1 MSISTEQATAMK
13 RGPNLGAL
21 FAQFDEYM
29 SFSPEEWALAAAAR
43 HRAVLDEI
51 QELCTL
57 SPSDMQD
64 KRLMQGRINRVAE
77 LSSAADID
85 LDVDIAWMTDRR
97 AELAR
102 KAHKNTGDAGRQQ
115 AAS

>member
-1 MSISTEQATAMK
+1 MTTAHDETTATH
-13 RGPNLGAL
+13 RGPDLGAL

-43 HRAVLDEI
+43 HRAALEEI
-51 QELCTL
+51 QSLCDL
-57 SPSDMQD
+57 RPCEMRDQ
-64 KRLMQGRINRVAE
+64 RLMEGRITRVAQ

-85 LDVDIAWMTDRR
+85 LDLDIAWMTARR
-97 AELAR
+97 AEAQR
-102 KAHKNTGDAGRQQ
+102 AACENAGEAGPQP